1 MKILLPSRQHR
12 DLFIYILVL
21 KNITG
26 NEDTYSLSD
35 IFNSLRLHGWVI
47 TSEQQDAYEFFQILL
62 STLEE
67 EIAKVPSNAAMNIR

>member
-12 DLFIYILVL
+12 DHFIYILVL

-35 IFNSLRLHGWVI
+35 ISNSLRLHGWVI